1 MSATVASSSISVTH
15 QQPMLVLPSDFTFS
29 FLVEPTITLR
39 SCSSSSDGDGDEE
52 DDDGFQVPFTTS
64 PLDECRGAT
73 KSKESVRGVTLH
85 ATTSFTLKKK
95 ATTAARRRKNTKA
108 ATMRAAH

>member
-1 MSATVASSSISVTH
+1 MSATVASVSIPVSQ

-29 FLVEPTITLR
+29 FLVEPTITFR
-39 SCSSSSDGDGDEE
+39 SCSSSSDGDED

-85 ATTSFTLKKK
+85 ATTSFAIKKK
-95 ATTAARRRKNTKA
+95 ATTAARRRKNAKA
-108 ATMRAAH
+108 STMRAAH